1 VHGSLSDSGLGGAGA
16 AAVGSQG
23 SDAAARY
30 RGGAEGGSGGGGAA
44 AAGPNGTLTV
54 LQATYGFNCNASLA
68 GDMTAIA
75 KAYCDGKDECDF
87 QVCNCG
93 GNTCGP
99 SPPAPPCLPD
109 PVYGCAKDFRIT
121 WRCTADAPGFN
132 RSALVPADAD
142 DFFAN
147 ITCGPPPPPA
157 PPAPPLVVPVTIP
170 PNNELGGVPFHTLE
184 VIVKVRPRIAPEP
197 ATARAGAHAHTPA
210 RTLTVSRAARTP

>member
-1 VHGSLSDSGLGGAGA
+1 
-16 AAVGSQG
+16 
-23 SDAAARY
+23 
-30 RGGAEGGSGGGGAA
+30 
-44 AAGPNGTLTV
+44 
-54 LQATYGFNCNASLA
+54 
-68 GDMTAIA
+68 MTAIA

-197 ATARAGAHAHTPA
+197 ATARAGARAHPLA
-210 RTLTVSRAARTP
+210 RTLTVSRVACTP